1 MLFMHLHEHLLVH
14 MSLNLHDEINRN
26 AVSLRDEQVV
36 TSLLCF
42 L

>member
-1 MLFMHLHEHLLVH
+1 MPLPPFTAH